1 MPSPTRARPILLA
14 PAGSPEAA
22 AAALAAGTDALY
34 VGLKGWSRGGGRGE
48 LTAAELRGV
57 LVEAARHGRAVQ
69 VACNT
74 IPKPVERDFLLER
87 LAEVAAWGVA
97 GVIVNDL
104 GLLAAIRRRLPA
116 LPVTASIGCGA
127 LSWADAA
134 FYEAAGAACLVF
146 PAVLGPEEV
155 AAIRRR
161 TRLQIEVMVHMVEEF
176 VLLGRCLMPSYLRLH
191 PQPLPDAPGDG
202 QRLLGSMKRGGA
214 GVCSRVCQQPWRL
227 EKDGEI
233 WGDGIFPSR
242 QLSRLAD
249 LPAYLEAGVD
259 VFKLQG
265 RSLPAEA
272 VFALTRR
279 YREGLDAA
287 LRGEPPVAAAP
298 APLPAHWTAV
308 GR

>member
-1 MPSPTRARPILLA
+1 MPTLALTRPILLA

-22 AAALAAGTDALY
+22 AAALAAGADALY

-48 LTAAELRGV
+48 LTAEELKGV
-57 LVEAARHGRAVQ
+57 LAEASRHGRAVQ

-74 IPKPVERDFLLER
+74 IPKPAERAFLLER
-87 LAEVAAWGVA
+87 VAEVATWGVA
-97 GVIVNDL
+97 GVIVNDV
-104 GLLAAIRRRLPA
+104 GLLTAIHRRLPG
-116 LPVTASIGCGA
+116 LPVTASIGSGA

-134 FYEAAGAACLVF
+134 FYEAAGASCLVF
-146 PAVLGPEEV
+146 PAVLGPDEV
-155 AAIRRR
+155 AVIRRH
-161 TRLQIEVMVHMVEEF
+161 TGIQIEVMIHMVEEF
-176 VLLGRCLMPSYLRLH
+176 ILLGRCLMPSYVRLK

-214 GVCSRVCQQPWRL
+214 GVCFKVCQQPWRL
-227 EKDGEI
+227 EKDGVVWDE
-233 WGDGIFPSR
+233 GIFPSR

-249 LPAYLEAGVD
+249 LPAYLAAGVD
-259 VFKLQG
+259 VVKLQG

-287 LRGEPPVAAAP
+287 LRGAPVAAAP
-298 APLPAHWTAV
+298 TPLPAHWTAV

>member
-1 MPSPTRARPILLA
+1 MPIVTLSPPILLA

-22 AAALAAGTDALY
+22 TAALAAGADAVY

-48 LTAAELRGV
+48 LTVEELRGV
-57 LVEAARHGRAVQ
+57 LAEAARHGRTVQ

-74 IPKPVERDFLLER
+74 IPKPAERAFLLER
-87 LAEVAAWGVA
+87 VAEVAAWGVA
-97 GVIVNDL
+97 GVIVNDI
-104 GLLAAIRRRLPA
+104 GLLTAIRRRLPG

-134 FYEAAGAACLVF
+134 FYEAAGATCVVF

-155 AAIRRR
+155 GVIRRR
-161 TRLQIEVMVHMVEEF
+161 TRLQIEVMIYMVEEF
-176 VLLGRCLMPSYLRLH
+176 ILLGRCLMPSYLRLQ
-191 PQPLPDAPGDG
+191 PRPLPDAPGDG

-227 EKDGEI
+227 EKDGEV
-233 WGDGIFPSR
+233 WGEGIFPSR
-242 QLSRLAD
+242 QLSRLAE
-249 LPAYLEAGVD
+249 LPAYLAAGVD
-259 VFKLQG
+259 VLKLQG

-272 VFALTRR
+272 IYALTRR

-287 LRGEPPVAAAP
+287 LRGAPVEAAP
-298 APLPAHWTAV
+298 AALPAHWTAV

>member
-1 MPSPTRARPILLA
+1 MRTPTLSPPILLA

-22 AAALAAGTDALY
+22 AAALAAGADAVY

-48 LTAAELRGV
+48 LTPEELRGV
-57 LVEAARHGRAVQ
+57 LAEAARHGRTVQ

-74 IPKPVERDFLLER
+74 IPKPAERAFLLER
-87 LAEVAAWGVA
+87 VEEVATWGVA
-97 GVIVNDL
+97 GVIVNDV
-104 GLLAAIRRRLPA
+104 GLLTAIRRRLPA

-134 FYEAAGAACLVF
+134 FYEAAGASCLVF
-146 PAVLGPEEV
+146 PAVLEPEEV
-155 AAIRRR
+155 AVIRRHA
-161 TRLQIEVMVHMVEEF
+161 RLQIEVMIHMVEEF
-176 VLLGRCLMPSYLRLH
+176 ILLGRCLMPSYLRL
-191 PQPLPDAPGDG
+191 QPRAHPDAPGDG
-202 QRLLGSMKRGGA
+202 RRLLGSMKRGGV
-214 GVCSRVCQQPWRL
+214 GICPRVCQQPWRL
-227 EKDGEI
+227 EKDGEV
-233 WGDGIFPSR
+233 WGDGIFPGR

-249 LPAYLEAGVD
+249 LPAYLAAGVD
-259 VFKLQG
+259 VLKLQG

-272 VFALTRR
+272 VYALTRR

-287 LRGEPPVAAAP
+287 LRGDPVAAAP

>member
-1 MPSPTRARPILLA
+1 MPTPTLARPILLA

-22 AAALAAGTDALY
+22 AAALAAGADALY

-48 LTAAELRGV
+48 LTAGELKGV
-57 LVEAARHGRAVQ
+57 LAEAARDGRAVQ

-74 IPKPVERDFLLER
+74 IPKPAERAFLIER
-87 LAEVAAWGVA
+87 VAEVATWGVA
-97 GVIVNDL
+97 GVIVNDV
-104 GLLAAIRRRLPA
+104 GLLTAIHRRLPA
-116 LPVTASIGCGA
+116 LPVTASIGSGA

-134 FYEAAGAACLVF
+134 FYEAAGASCLVF
-146 PAVLGPEEV
+146 PAVLEPEEV
-155 AAIRRR
+155 AVIRRV

-176 VLLGRCLMPSYLRLH
+176 ILLGRCLMPSYLRLQ
-191 PQPLPDAPGDG
+191 PRPLPDAPGDG

-214 GVCSRVCQQPWRL
+214 GVCSKVCQQPWRL
-227 EKDGEI
+227 EKDGET
-233 WGDGIFPSR
+233 WGEAIFPGR

-249 LPAYLEAGVD
+249 LPAYLAAGVD
-259 VFKLQG
+259 VVKLQG

-279 YREGLDAA
+279 YREGLDTA
-287 LRGEPPVAAAP
+287 LSGDPVAAAP

>member
-1 MPSPTRARPILLA
+1 MPSIASARPILLA

-22 AAALAAGTDALY
+22 AAALAAGADALY

-48 LTAAELRGV
+48 LTASELRGV
-57 LVEAARHGRAVQ
+57 LAEAARHGRAVQ

-74 IPKPVERDFLLER
+74 IPKPAERAFLLER
-87 LAEVAAWGVA
+87 VAEITTWGVA

-104 GLLAAIRRRLPA
+104 GLLAAIRRRLPD
-116 LPVTASIGCGA
+116 LPVTASIGTGA
-127 LSWADAA
+127 LSGADGA
-134 FYEAAGAACLVF
+134 FYEAAGASCLVF
-146 PAVLGPEEV
+146 PAVLEPDEI
-155 AAIRRR
+155 ALIRRR
-161 TRLQIEVMVHMVEEF
+161 TRLQIEVMIHMVEEF
-176 VLLGRCLMPSYLRLH
+176 ILLGRCLMPSYLRLQ

-214 GVCSRVCQQPWRL
+214 GICSKVCQHPWRL
-227 EKDGEI
+227 ERDGVVWDE
-233 WGDGIFPSR
+233 GVFPSR

-249 LPAYLEAGVD
+249 LPAYLAAGVD

-272 VFALTRR
+272 VFDLTRR
-279 YREGLDAA
+279 YRGGLDRA
-287 LRGEPPVAAAP
+287 LRGEPVAAAP
-298 APLPAHWTAV
+298 ASLPARWTAV

>member
-1 MPSPTRARPILLA
+1 MPIVTLSPPILLA

-22 AAALAAGTDALY
+22 AAALAAGADAIY

-48 LTAAELRGV
+48 LTAEELRGV
-57 LVEAARHGRAVQ
+57 LAEAARHRRTVQ

-74 IPKPVERDFLLER
+74 IPKPAERAFLIER
-87 LAEVAAWGVA
+87 VAEVAAWGVA

-104 GLLAAIRRRLPA
+104 GLLSAIRRRLPA

-134 FYEAAGAACLVF
+134 FYEAAGATCVVF

-155 AAIRRR
+155 AVVRRH
-161 TRLQIEVMVHMVEEF
+161 TRLQIEVMIHMVEEF
-176 VLLGRCLMPSYLRLH
+176 ILLGRCLMPSYLRLQ
-191 PQPLPDAPGDG
+191 PRPLPDAPGDG

-227 EKDGEI
+227 EKEGEV

-242 QLSRLAD
+242 QFSRVAD
-249 LPAYLEAGVD
+249 LPAYLAAGVD
-259 VFKLQG
+259 VLKLQG

-272 VFALTRR
+272 VYALTRR

-287 LRGEPPVAAAP
+287 LRGDPVAAAP

>member
-1 MPSPTRARPILLA
+1 MLSITSAGPILLA

-22 AAALAAGTDALY
+22 AAALAAGADALY

-48 LTAAELRGV
+48 LTASELRGV
-57 LVEAARHGRAVQ
+57 LAEATRHGRAVQ

-74 IPKPVERDFLLER
+74 IPKPAERTFLLER
-87 LAEVAAWGVA
+87 VAEIATWGVA

-104 GLLAAIRRRLPA
+104 GLLAAIRRRLPDF
-116 LPVTASIGCGA
+116 PVTASIGTGA
-127 LSWADAA
+127 LSGADGA
-134 FYEAAGAACLVF
+134 FYEAAGASCLVF
-146 PAVLGPEEV
+146 PAVLEPDEIAV
-155 AAIRRR
+155 IRGS
-161 TRLQIEVMVHMVEEF
+161 TRLQIEVMIHMVEEF
-176 VLLGRCLMPSYLRLH
+176 ILLGRCLMPSYLRLQ

-214 GVCSRVCQQPWRL
+214 GVCFKVCQQPWRL
-227 EKDGEI
+227 EKDGVVWDE
-233 WGDGIFPSR
+233 GIFPSR
-242 QLSRLAD
+242 QISRLAD
-249 LPAYLEAGVD
+249 LPAYVAAGVD

-279 YREGLDAA
+279 YREGLDRA
-287 LRGEPPVAAAP
+287 LCGEPVAAAP
-298 APLPAHWTAV
+298 PSLPAHWTAV

>member
-1 MPSPTRARPILLA
+1 MPSIASVCPILLA

-22 AAALAAGTDALY
+22 AAALAAGANALY

-48 LTAAELRGV
+48 LTASELQGV
-57 LVEAARHGRAVQ
+57 LAEATRRGRAVQ

-74 IPKPVERDFLLER
+74 IPKPAERAFLLER
-87 LAEVAAWGVA
+87 VAEIATWGVA

-104 GLLAAIRRRLPA
+104 GLLAAIRRRLPDF
-116 LPVTASIGCGA
+116 PVTASIGTGA
-127 LSWADAA
+127 LSGADGA
-134 FYEAAGAACLVF
+134 FYEAAGASCLVF
-146 PAVLGPEEV
+146 PAVLEPDEIAV
-155 AAIRRR
+155 IRGS
-161 TRLQIEVMVHMVEEF
+161 THLQIEVMIHMVEEF
-176 VLLGRCLMPSYLRLH
+176 ILLGRCLMPSYLRLQ

-214 GVCSRVCQQPWRL
+214 GICSKVCQHPWRL
-227 EKDGEI
+227 EKDGVVWDE
-233 WGDGIFPSR
+233 GIFPSR
-242 QLSRLAD
+242 QISRLAD
-249 LPAYLEAGVD
+249 LPAYLAAGVD

-279 YREGLDAA
+279 YREGLDRA
-287 LRGEPPVAAAP
+287 LRGQPVAAAL
-298 APLPAHWTAV
+298 ASLPAHWTAV